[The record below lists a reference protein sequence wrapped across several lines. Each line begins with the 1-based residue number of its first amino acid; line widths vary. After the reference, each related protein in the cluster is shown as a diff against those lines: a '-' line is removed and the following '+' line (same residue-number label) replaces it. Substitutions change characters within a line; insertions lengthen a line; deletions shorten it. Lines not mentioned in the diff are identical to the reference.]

1 MAESARPSV
10 SAAPASVAIVLLNWN
25 RWAYTLTCLESLF
38 RLDYPSYSVIVCDNA
53 SSDDSMSRLRAWAA
67 GRQSAPP
74 PPAAELRSLVDPPV
88 AKPVEWCEAQRDET
102 PRPNE
107 RPAPLTLIQTGANL
121 GFAGGCNVGIR
132 RALAQGT
139 DYVWVLNNDT
149 VAAADSLRQLVTVQQ
164 SDPDIGIIGSTLLSI
179 HRPTKVL
186 ALGGGRLRRATGAT
200 RHIGAG
206 RDWPL
211 QPPDARPEPMD
222 YVIGASMLVS
232 RRLLETVGLMDEGY
246 FLYYEELD
254 WAFRLPPGMRLGYAP
269 ASVIYHHEGGTT
281 GGLLRRH
288 YYRSLIRFT
297 WRHNRR
303 WLPLVLARM
312 ALRVPEA
319 LLARNWSEFDA
330 LLSLLRP
337 AQITRR

>member
-1 MAESARPSV
+1 MMESARPTS
-10 SAAPASVAIVLLNWN
+10 SAARASVAIVLLNWN

-38 RLDYPSYSVIVCDNA
+38 RLDYPNYSVIVCDNA

-74 PPAAELRSLVDPPV
+74 PSAAELRPLIDPPV
-88 AKPVEWCEAQRDET
+88 AKPVELCEAQRDET
-102 PRPNE
+102 PRRTRSPT
-107 RPAPLTLIQTGANL
+107 PLTLIQTGANL

-132 RALAQGT
+132 YALAQGA
-139 DYVWVLNNDT
+139 DYVWILNNDT
-149 VAAADSLRQLVTVQQ
+149 VVAAASLRQLVAVQQ
-164 SDPDIGIIGSTLLSI
+164 SDPDIGIVGSTLLSI

-211 QPPDARPEPMD
+211 HPPDPQPEPMD
-222 YVIGASMLVS
+222 YVIGASMLLS
-232 RRLLETVGLMDEGY
+232 RHVLETVGLMDEGY

-254 WAFRLPPGMRLGYAP
+254 WAFRLPPEMRLGYAP

-297 WRHNRR
+297 WRHNRC
-303 WLPLVLARM
+303 WLPLVLTRM